1 MSPQPGKILYR
12 FYRTQ
17 IQRRSRQLLYVF
29 RRYGIPKAN
38 TFKPV
43 SKIVCRPFTTSVS
56 FGVPP
61 VRLNLLPC
69 KMILHMILRP
79 YGMKFFRGSD
89 FQGRQMS
96 CTGRTAIADNAE
108 KRFIWNISCV
118 LKVFALRNHHY
129 TESRGNRSLSEIR
142 SEFPLFLLAHMS
154 IYVLPATLSRN
165 VPDKRLRIS

>member
-69 KMILHMILRP
+69 KMILHTILRP
-79 YGMKFFRGSD
+79 CGMKSFRKSD

-108 KRFIWNISCV
+108 NRFIWKISCV
-118 LKVFALRNHHY
+118 LKVFALGIDSQNDC
-129 TESRGNRSLSEIR
+129 
-142 SEFPLFLLAHMS
+142 F
-154 IYVLPATLSRN
+154 
-165 VPDKRLRIS
+165 RILK